1 MLFSKRSV
9 NLLLHPFHFLIS
21 SSYAAGNAVNLRFNT
36 KPFHMVMVLSP
47 SKDYGI
53 FFFLISSPRPGL
65 PNSYWSTLTS

>member
-53 FFFLISSPRPGL
+53 FFF
-65 PNSYWSTLTS
+65 